1 MQNRQIRFDKSYL
14 TVLLNMFARNTLRKN
29 HFAIDNLFCSAAD
42 VVHTLY
48 PQQLILDFQLLCDA
62 FAEYHFIHCPKKESL
77 CVFVNLM
84 QISIQMSR
92 CEQVEINVFITQN
105 LL

>member
-29 HFAIDNLFCSAAD
+29 HLAIDNLFCSAAD
-42 VVHTLY
+42 VVHALY
-48 PQQLILDFQLLCDA
+48 PKQLILGFQILCDA
-62 FAEYHFIHCPKKESL
+62 FTECHFIYYPKKDSL
-77 CVFVNLM
+77 CTFVHLM
-84 QISIQMSR
+84 QISIQPPR